1 MTFEGQVRK
10 MITENGNPVRYYL
23 NLKDDYLDVN
33 QQLGKK
39 IRIRHA
45 HNECLHCGLDKDI
58 YRMGYCKT
66 CFFSVPEA
74 NESII
79 RPELSKAHLGIQV
92 RDLEW
97 EKKFELQPHVVYLAV
112 SSEMKVGVTRATQIP
127 TRWIDQGASYAIILA
142 RTENRYEAGM
152 IEVALKKYISD
163 KTNYQRML
171 KNEVPEVDLVQQKD
185 LFKLYLLENEAKF
198 YVEDNCIYTFNYP
211 IKGYPTNVKSLNLKK
226 EGIYEGVLTGIKRQY
241 WIFEDGTVWNVRG
254 HEGFNV
260 KFDLYKN

>member
-1 MTFEGQVRK
+1 MTLEGQIRK
-10 MITENGNPVRYYL
+10 MITENDNPIRYYL
-23 NLKDDYLDVN
+23 NLESDYIDVN
-33 QQLGKK
+33 QQIGKPIKITHDHYQCLG
-39 IRIRHA
+39 
-45 HNECLHCGLDKDI
+45 CGLDKEI
-58 YRMGYCKT
+58 YRMGYCQN
-66 CFFSVPEA
+66 CFFTLPEA

-152 IEVALKKYISD
+152 IEVALKKYASD
-163 KTNYQRML
+163 KTNYHRML

-185 LFKLYLLENEAKF
+185 LFKLYLPENEAKF
-198 YVEDNCIYTFNYP
+198 YVEDNSIYTFNYP
-211 IKGYPTNVKSLNLKK
+211 VKAYPTKVKSLNLKK
-226 EGIYEGVLTGIKRQY
+226 EGIYEGVLTGIKGQY

-254 HEGFNV
+254 HEGFYV
-260 KFDLYKN
+260 KFDL